1 MKITTYLYLLNGGRM
16 RKYLIFFL
24 CGVILF
30 SITGCDNRKTA
41 ESLTKENE
49 QESTTDSI
57 DLTEKNQTAPESTT
71 DITEGNQTI
80 TWEEITKDGVDEQE
94 LLNNINTDVLEEIAD
109 LLQTLDKE
117 IAEKERNSPEY
128 VLRGEWV
135 KDISESEQYNK
146 VISMGNEAMK
156 PLYWI
161 IYKSENQGRYEY
173 MCALALDELSGF
185 DFDEDGDGVKWAS
198 SKELLEEFDKKVI
211 GD

>member
-1 MKITTYLYLLNGGRM
+1 M

-24 CGVILF
+24 CGIILF

-41 ESLTKENE
+41 ESLVEDNE
-49 QESTTDSI
+49 QEST
-57 DLTEKNQTAPESTT
+57 A
-71 DITEGNQTI
+71 DITEEKQTI
-80 TWEEITKDGVDEQE
+80 TWEEIIKDGVDEQE
-94 LLNNINTDVLEEIAD
+94 LLNNINTDILEEIAE

-117 IAEKERNSPEY
+117 ITEKERNSPEY

-146 VISMGNEAMK
+146 VISMGNEALK

-161 IYKSENQGRYEY
+161 IYKSESQGRYEY

-198 SKELLEEFDKKVI
+198 SKELLEEFNKKVI